1 MLAWLLVAQN
11 DNQDIDWLKRY
22 SGGGAGTKQKKNV
35 DINPGGKKKG
45 KMILQYVNL
54 FIKDFFMEFISILIK
69 FSTLVYFVT
78 TAALE

>member
-35 DINPGGKKKG
+35 DINPGGKKKRENDSPVC
-45 KMILQYVNL
+45 KSLY
-54 FIKDFFMEFISILIK
+54 KRFFHGI
-69 FSTLVYFVT
+69 YFHFD
-78 TAALE
+78 